1 MNSANNRHMDQH
13 SLIPEAVIP
22 DPTND
27 EATSTKEGTNPKE
40 ATTNKEATLTATV
53 LVEKFGKAV
62 QPHARTIIEIFKMHS
77 EIGTPALKVQFVD
90 HDLTTQ
96 VIVKGS
102 PYIDTHALQRLG
114 ESSTAFDA
122 SCCNV
127 VANFE
132 DNTTTYNL
140 CAVGSGTRR
149 YQLEECSDVQ
159 PHRRSTDGLAVRQ
172 STEFSNLGSYV
183 APRRIHRLVELYMA
197 SSKRIPQFSV
207 CCEPATADHARV
219 YVTNIRVCPA
229 GLLYRLLQD
238 PLLSTSRACVSL
250 ARTAD
255 GTDTT
260 MGEITTWMALDDNP
274 PPRRPPRNNSLWRR
288 LMNKVGHH

>member
-1 MNSANNRHMDQH
+1 MEHAMDKT
-13 SLIPEAVIP
+13 A
-22 DPTND
+22 TTD
-27 EATSTKEGTNPKE
+27 EA
-40 ATTNKEATLTATV
+40 ALTEMV
-53 LVEKFGKAV
+53 LVQKFGQAV
-62 QPHARTIIEIFKMHS
+62 QPHARTIIQIFKMHS

-90 HDLTTQ
+90 HDLITQ
-96 VIVKGS
+96 VIIKGS

-114 ESSTAFDA
+114 ESSTTFDM
-122 SCCNV
+122 SCCSI

-140 CAVGSGTRR
+140 CAMTGGTRR
-149 YQLEECSDVQ
+149 YQLEECTAVQ
-159 PHRRSTDGLAVRQ
+159 LRQRSTNGLAVRQ

-183 APRRIHRLVELYMA
+183 APRRVRRLVELYMA
-197 SSKRIPQFSV
+197 SSRRIPQFSV

-219 YVTNIRVCPA
+219 YVTNIQVCPA

-260 MGEITTWMALDDNP
+260 MGEITTWMALDDST
-274 PPRRPPRNNSLWRR
+274 PPRRPPRKTTMWGRI
-288 LMNKVGHH
+288 MNKIGSN